1 MEETICR
8 LSIDTNYN
16 DSYFDYEDFEMI
28 VEGEKY
34 NGENKITYTP
44 KVERNH
50 PVIHE
55 IEDNDLCSIYAMQY
69 FYYILKNGSIPTFH
83 RTVNG
88 AVDYTFDTKPK
99 KMEFTLSYPQDCMYC
114 LELGNDIF
122 IFNEELESPYKFEE
136 HLYMEI
142 HIVDNKLFIIDH
154 SQHEFYA
161 MDNDY
166 NTILTG
172 RLNENG
178 QIIEFIERDTYY
190 HIQYMDGAFNNMTSS
205 DENETCFY
213 LRRQSDYYCATYYV
227 PFAKTSYGIKLSTET
242 EKIYCNHIIETP
254 EEDQVSET
262 ITYKYSEDLS
272 RSFNSQIENL

>member
-55 IEDNDLCSIYAMQY
+55 IEDNDLCSIYTMRY
-69 FYYILKNGSIPTFH
+69 FYHISKEGTIPTFH
-83 RTVNG
+83 KTING
-88 AVDYTFDTKPK
+88 TVDYTFNTEPKIMEFRVSLPK
-99 KMEFTLSYPQDCMYC
+99 KEMYC
-114 LELGNDIF
+114 LELGNDIY
-122 IFNEELESPYKFEE
+122 IFDEELESPYKFED
-136 HLYMEI
+136 HLFMEVHNI
-142 HIVDNKLFIIDH
+142 NNSLFIIDH
-154 SQHEFYA
+154 DQREFYTL
-161 MDNDY
+161 DNDY
-166 NTILTG
+166 NTVLTG
-172 RLNENG
+172 RLNDSD
-178 QIIEFIERDTYY
+178 QITEFIEKGNHYY
-190 HIQYMDGAFNNMTSS
+190 LYYKNGMFTSMNSS
-205 DENETCFY
+205 DEDETCYY
-213 LRRQSDYYCATYYV
+213 LRQQPDYYCATYYV
-227 PFAKTSYGIKLSTET
+227 PFVKTSYGIKLSTEN

-272 RSFNSQIENL
+272 SSFNSQIENL